1 MLLHLLRAMRP
12 KQWAKNAFLL
22 PALFF
27 DGRFFDPPSLVRVL
41 AALVLFCGISS
52 AIYLINDLVDME
64 KDRQHPDKRHRPLA
78 SGALAPATAAV
89 AALLL
94 LAVCLPL
101 AFALEVGL
109 GLTAVLYVAL
119 MLAYDYWLK
128 HVVILDM
135 MTISAGFVLRVHA
148 GAVVAHVS
156 RFSPWLYVCATL
168 LALFIAVN
176 KRRHELILLAEN
188 ANNHRSILDQYTVEF
203 LDDVTSLVT
212 AAVLVSYSF
221 YTFSTPVDAGTHRMM
236 LTIPFVFYALLR
248 YLYLV
253 RTKQSG
259 GAPEDIVL
267 GDGPLIAAVLLWA
280 ATAGAVIYFGY
291 K

>member
-1 MLLHLLRAMRP
+1 LVLPLLRAMRP

-27 DGRFFDPPSLVRVL
+27 DGRFFDPPSLLRVL
-41 AALVLFCGISS
+41 AALALFCGISS

-64 KDRQHPDKRHRPLA
+64 RDRQHPDKRHRPLA
-78 SGALAPATAAV
+78 SGALSPTAAII

-94 LAVCLPL
+94 LGLCLP
-101 AFALEVGL
+101 ATFVLETSL
-109 GLTAVLYVAL
+109 GLTAALYVA
-119 MLAYDYWLK
+119 MMIAYDYWLK
-128 HVVILDM
+128 HIVIIDM

-188 ANNHRSILDQYTVEF
+188 ANNHRAILDQYSIEF

-212 AAVLVSYSF
+212 AAALVSYSF
-221 YTFSTPVDAGTHRMM
+221 YTFSTPVAAGTHRMM

-253 RTKQSG
+253 RSKQTG

-267 GDGPLIAAVLLWA
+267 GDGPLIVAILLWA
-280 ATAGAVIYFGY
+280 GTAGAVIYLS
-291 K
+291 